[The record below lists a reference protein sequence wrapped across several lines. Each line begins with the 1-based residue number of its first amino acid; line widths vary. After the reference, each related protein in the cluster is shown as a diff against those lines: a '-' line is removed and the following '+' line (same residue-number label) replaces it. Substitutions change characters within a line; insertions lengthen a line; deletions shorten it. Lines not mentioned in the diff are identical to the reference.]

1 MKEAIHFNSLQERL
15 AYIKHGF
22 DEIKPKKAE
31 KKAEKPDEVEK
42 IEKKPKKS
50 TSKAKKMKKGAKQD
64 EVQAE

>member
-1 MKEAIHFNSLQERL
+1 MKEVIHFNSLEERL

-31 KKAEKPDEVEK
+31 KKIEKPDVAEK
-42 IEKKPKKS
+42 SEKKPKKS
-50 TSKAKKMKKGAKQD
+50 AAKPKKSKKGAKQD